1 MVGSR
6 AVKALCPLRSIN
18 DLEAVDLD
26 LFVVRPDLAVELQRV
41 REPRAPPTL
50 HAHPQEDVFGQV
62 LSPLE
67 LFDLLGRSVGQLDRH
82 KALPS
87 IRRSP
92 PRSYVV
98 DAAGAPAFSH
108 FSLQSASAALIASS
122 ASTEQ

>member
-82 KALPS
+82 
-87 IRRSP
+87 RRSP